1 MMRPILSHNMVMVM
15 ICIAVRS
22 TKSFQSI
29 TFAKQTS
36 SCYQSDA
43 DRKIANVNQYKSIQT
58 SLHAFDTTSA
68 FESINSFYSTQPYF
82 AAFLTCGLKSSVA
95 DLLVQGQGLGESR
108 GKNEK
113 SFSNVIKYCKQ
124 NGTLQKPTIDMQ
136 QNIAFIIYGG
146 INVGL
151 YSEFV
156 YNHLFPFLFG
166 WDASFRTVFTEVF
179 FDSFIIAP
187 IFCLPGAYLSKGIIK
202 GKNLTDGLDHYV
214 DDVLNHRLLQKYWT
228 VWIPAQFITLGVVPE
243 HLRVVFIT
251 VVGFFW
257 MVLFSS
263 SVSSRKE

>member
-1 MMRPILSHNMVMVM
+1 MVM

-108 GKNEK
+108 GKKRKIIFKCHKILQTKRHAPKADNRYAAK
-113 SFSNVIKYCKQ
+113 HCIYHLRRYKCWTVFGIRVQSSFSFFYLDGMHHFGRFSLKSSSIV
-124 NGTLQKPTIDMQ
+124 LS
-136 QNIAFIIYGG
+136 
-146 INVGL
+146 L
-151 YSEFV
+151 
-156 YNHLFPFLFG
+156 HLFF
-166 WDASFRTVFTEVF
+166 
-179 FDSFIIAP
+179 
-187 IFCLPGAYLSKGIIK
+187 AYLEP
-202 GKNLTDGLDHYV
+202 TY
-214 DDVLNHRLLQKYWT
+214 QK
-228 VWIPAQFITLGVVPE
+228 ASL
-243 HLRVVFIT
+243 
-251 VVGFFW
+251 
-257 MVLFSS
+257 
-263 SVSSRKE
+263 KEKI